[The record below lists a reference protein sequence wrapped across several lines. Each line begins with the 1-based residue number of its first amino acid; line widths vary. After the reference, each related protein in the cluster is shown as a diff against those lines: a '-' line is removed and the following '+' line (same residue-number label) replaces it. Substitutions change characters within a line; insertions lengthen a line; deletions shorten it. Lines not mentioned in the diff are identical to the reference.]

1 MVQCVSFPGW
11 SRKDHWQLGQDSE
24 GDLKQ
29 VWSLVWEIN
38 NECKDNLGLAQSE
51 GNFYSGNLEQS

>member
-38 NECKDNLGLAQSE
+38 NECKDNLGLA
-51 GNFYSGNLEQS
+51 